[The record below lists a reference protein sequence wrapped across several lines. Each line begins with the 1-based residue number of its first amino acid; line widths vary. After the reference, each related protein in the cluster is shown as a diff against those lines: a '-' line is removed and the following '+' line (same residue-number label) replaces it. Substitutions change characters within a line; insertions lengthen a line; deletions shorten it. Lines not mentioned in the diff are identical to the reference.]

1 MKLVSGI
8 VVFVLVNAACLHAQP
23 VFFQTGKKN
32 QQHLVQLTPDTAFV
46 YSIGIFYDKAGTGP
60 AVSFT
65 DTLLRHNANHY
76 SGSKFSIMQDA
87 NALRLYKNKK
97 ESWPLMAISDST
109 VYTILNEALLL
120 KSYVL
125 LSERI
130 NAAFPLQHYSFR
142 NGFAAWDAWPAK
154 AMPHPAFNTL
164 LTSQLQLIFD
174 NTAAI
179 HNRYTQTLR
188 FMQAAAKEISYNTFK
203 DSLYSL
209 PQQYGVHSS
218 YFHEA
223 MQAVAIHHP
232 AYVFQLVEENPQDQS
247 LIIAS
252 VQQHKALVGML
263 RQVPGHD
270 ATRAAFIKDYKA
282 GKRMPYLIVGVYL
295 LLGGLLTVLI
305 VTT

>member
-76 SGSKFSIMQDA
+76 SGSRFSIMQDA

-97 ESWPLMAISDST
+97 ESWPLMAVADST

-164 LTSQLQLIFD
+164 LTSQLQLIYD
-174 NTAAI
+174 STAVM
-179 HNRYTQTLR
+179 HNRHTKTLHFIQTT
-188 FMQAAAKEISYNTFK
+188 AGNISYETFK
-203 DSLYSL
+203 DSLQSL
-209 PQQYGVHSS
+209 PKEYRSQSS
-218 YFHEA
+218 YFYEA
-223 MQAVAIHHP
+223 VNVVAKHHP
-232 AYVFQLVEENPQDQS
+232 VFVYQLAEDDPQDQS
-247 LIIAS
+247 IIFMS
-252 VQQHKALVGML
+252 VNHDKKLVAALQQV
-263 RQVPGHD
+263 RGHD